1 MKPFRTHTAAVAAQ
15 TPAGGRPRPST
26 FRALRHRNY
35 RLFFFGQ
42 LVSLIGTWMQTI
54 AQQYLVYRLT
64 GSATMLGAISLLGII
79 PLLPMSLW
87 GGSLADRFPKR
98 SIILVTQTS
107 MMLLAFI
114 LAALAWSGTVQV
126 WHIMLLSV
134 LLAAANAVDMPAR
147 QAFIVDMVDG
157 KEDLTNAIGLNSTIF
172 NASRAIGPAVAGVAV
187 ATTGEAGAFFL
198 NGLSFIAVIAG
209 LLLMRLPP
217 HTPPER
223 QATLSSHLW
232 EGARYVRKEQTV
244 LVLISLVAVSAFLSM
259 PYSTLLPVFSSKVL
273 NVSAQPLLKALCSWA
288 SAMGLRCQS
297 PDALTFG
304 LLSAATG
311 VGALIG
317 ALFVASLPPQARR
330 GGWLTLGNLTF
341 PALVVLMALSRSFA
355 ASLLLLMGIGFSFVI
370 QNALANTL
378 IQVSVP
384 DALRG
389 RVMSFYT
396 LTFQAMMRMGGMQAG
411 LMGDAFGAPFAV
423 GVGGLACLAYGA
435 FVAWRYPG
443 VRKMA

>member
-1 MKPFRTHTAAVAAQ
+1 
-15 TPAGGRPRPST
+15 
-26 FRALRHRNY
+26 
-35 RLFFFGQ
+35 
-42 LVSLIGTWMQTI
+42 
-54 AQQYLVYRLT
+54 
-64 GSATMLGAISLLGII
+64 
-79 PLLPMSLW
+79 
-87 GGSLADRFPKR
+87 
-98 SIILVTQTS
+98 
-107 MMLLAFI
+107 MLLAFI